1 MEKIKS
7 SVNLQAIKSGSSYM
21 ISNIVIS
28 ATSLITAPIFTRL
41 LSTADYGIASNFAA
55 WLNVCLVI
63 VGLGLPYSIG
73 NAKVDFPNDLKR
85 YLASIQTLGSF
96 MAFCI
101 FIIVFQFQ
109 DQVAKFMEIDKSL
122 VLIIFAYLLVYPSVI
137 FAQEYYKFTLLYKQN
152 IIISV
157 FNTFGSILFCL
168 LFIKLFFNNERYFGR
183 IFGLILP
190 MFIMGFFFYIKIL
203 KDGWVKDFRK
213 YWAFALKIGVPMIPH
228 SLAMV
233 VLTQLDRIMITRM
246 SGYSDAGLY
255 SFGFSYAVMLALISN
270 AVLQAFQP
278 WLYIKY
284 KENDFLSIKKSHNLI
299 TVAICLVAFMI
310 IAVAPEA
317 LKILG
322 SKNFWEAKWV
332 VLPVA
337 IGSLFQYIY
346 NTYTSLEL
354 YHKKTII
361 IAIGTVL
368 AAFINYILNYA
379 FIPIYGYIAAAYSTG
394 ISYLALAFFHIY
406 ICRYITKKQIYN
418 DKFVWSITLLTGLV
432 SFIIVK
438 LYDFVLIRYLVIFII
453 VGCVFYFFRKHI
465 ISYYYL
471 LFKDSSF

>member
-1 MEKIKS
+1 MGKTIS
-7 SVNLQAIKSGSSYM
+7 STNIIAIKSGSSYM

-41 LSTADYGIASNFAA
+41 LSTADYGIVSNFSA
-55 WLNVCLVI
+55 WLNICLVI
-63 VGLGLPYSIG
+63 IGLGLPYSIG
-73 NAKVDFPNDLKR
+73 NAKVDFQNDLKR

-96 MAFCI
+96 MAIII
-101 FIIVFQFQ
+101 FIIVLQFQ
-109 DQVAKFMEIDKSL
+109 NQVAKFMEIDKSL

-137 FAQEYYKFTLLYKQN
+137 FAQEYYKFTLQYKQN

-157 FNTFGSILFCL
+157 VNTFGSIMFCL
-168 LFIKLFFNNERYFGR
+168 IFIKYFFNNERYVGR
-183 IFGLILP
+183 IIGLILP
-190 MFIMGFFFYIKIL
+190 MFMMGLFLYLKIL
-203 KDGWVKDFRK
+203 KDGWIKDIRK
-213 YWAFALKIGVPMIPH
+213 YWVFALKIGVPMIPH

-233 VLTQLDRIMITRM
+233 VLTQVDRIMITRM

-255 SFGFSYAVMLALISN
+255 SFGFSYAVLLALISN
-270 AVLQAFQP
+270 AALQAFQP

-284 KENDFLSIKKSHNLI
+284 KENDFLNIKKTHNLI
-299 TVAICLVAFMI
+299 TVSICLVTFII

-368 AAFINYILNYA
+368 AAFINYLLNYA
-379 FIPIYGYIAAAYSTG
+379 FIPIYGYIAAAYATSV
-394 ISYLALAFFHIY
+394 SYLALAFFHLH
-406 ICRYITKKQIYN
+406 ICRYITKKDIYN
-418 DKFVWSITLLTGLV
+418 DKFIWSITLLTGLI

-438 LYDFVLIRYLVIFII
+438 LYDFILIRYLVIFII
-453 VGCVFYFFRKHI
+453 LGCVLFFFRRHI

-471 LFKDSSF
+471 VFKESRS